1 MKKLFLFVLTI
12 GIAFAVHAQ
21 KTTGDISCLKG
32 QNQINISF
40 NYEGV
45 TYDGDSESKYFKSED
60 LAKKADWRAA
70 WTSTYRTEKWEPRL
84 TEDINKEIAKKKME
98 CGDFPEATYTIIVK
112 LVDIDPGS
120 FAGPMS
126 VPAKITANAIII
138 NTVRDVVRCR
148 FDDITGISHGYT
160 DAGELKHINVV
171 FPVAEDDD
179 ILDVGIQVL
188 HHVDDALILL
198 VVLVPEVVGA
208 HSDMAQKVQV
218 LQSVFFLFRLI
229 ESQIRDNSSKQ
240 GKCITFCIAA
250 SNAKLIHFA
259 KCLMRALP
267 SSP

>member
-98 CGDFPEATYTIIVK
+98 CGDLPEATYTIIIK

-126 VPAKITANAIII
+126 VPAKITANAIIV
-138 NTVRDVVRCR
+138 NTETQAVMGT
-148 FDDITGISHGYT
+148 I
-160 DAGELKHINVV
+160 ELKKVSHSPY
-171 FPVAEDDD
+171 FTAPRPELRVAEAFSC
-179 ILDVGIQVL
+179 VGEAIGKKL
-188 HHVDDALILL
+188 
-198 VVLVPEVVGA
+198 
-208 HSDMAQKVQV
+208 
-218 LQSVFFLFRLI
+218 
-229 ESQIRDNSSKQ
+229 SKI
-240 GKCITFCIAA
+240 K
-250 SNAKLIHFA
+250 
-259 KCLMRALP
+259 
-267 SSP
+267 